1 MQLIGI
7 LPIIYN
13 ADITLSIQSLPI
25 KSCQIDDCFRFLVWY
40 CHWFFLPKLE
50 IDDIWTY
57 NDYKQ
62 IKISV
67 YMSIFAS
74 KLIIGLK
81 LVIAKLN
88 SYPVRAVNAKWVY
101 VFLLLFSLSKRS
113 MKSKSLFGDYTYS
126 LYGKTVL
133 LRPIKDF
140 QLIPSYHN
148 DQLILI
154 EWISPLAAPKIFHF
168 LSFHRP
174 YI

>member
-1 MQLIGI
+1 MIDLDFLFGIAIGFFSQSCKSMTSEHI
-7 LPIIYN
+7 TII
-13 ADITLSIQSLPI
+13 S
-25 KSCQIDDCFRFLVWY
+25 
-40 CHWFFLPKLE
+40 
-50 IDDIWTY
+50 
-57 NDYKQ
+57 Q
-62 IKISV
+62 IKISG
-67 YMSIFAS
+67 YLPLFAS

-81 LVIAKLN
+81 FVIAKLN

-113 MKSKSLFGDYTYS
+113 MKSKSLFVDYTYS

-133 LRPIKDF
+133 LRPVKDF

-154 EWISPLAAPKIFHF
+154 EWISPLAASKIFRF